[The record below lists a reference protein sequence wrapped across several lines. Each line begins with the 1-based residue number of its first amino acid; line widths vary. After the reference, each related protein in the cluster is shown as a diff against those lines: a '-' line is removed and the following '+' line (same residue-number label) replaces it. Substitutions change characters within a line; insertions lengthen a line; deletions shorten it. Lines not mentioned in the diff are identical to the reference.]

1 MMGTKAGMERGL
13 AQLCQVVNR
22 MSDTRSGRGEDMN
35 KEETIAWIGLREIY
49 KLVGRKM
56 VENYA
61 TANPE
66 QHNTFS
72 G

>member
-1 MMGTKAGMERGL
+1 MMGTKAGMECGL

-22 MSDTRSGRGEDMN
+22 MSGTRSRRGEDMN

-56 VENYA
+56 VAELCNC
-61 TANPE
+61 
-66 QHNTFS
+66 
-72 G
+72 